1 LLANS
6 TKDNPISPCDAGAL
20 YYFPEIPCRPDNAQA
35 AEPPSGQFVGGAH
48 GPNEAQHTDKAQ
60 PQEREQIDSL
70 IEAAYDKGLAQGRAE
85 TLAAHKDKL
94 RQAVAA
100 LEAGAEALIRVRR
113 QDVERMESE
122 TVRLALAIARKII
135 GREIENGG
143 VIAQVVK
150 SAMGKVADPRG
161 VTLKVNPQDRDAVNS
176 LKQAWLNS
184 DDTGATLEL
193 EADESIQRGGCVIET
208 RLGDV
213 DARLDQQLRVI
224 EELLEQQLPKPVAE
238 G

>member
-1 LLANS
+1 MGRMRGFLPHRWPEWFEPRLVNYA
-6 TKDNPISPCDAGAL
+6 PEPVGP
-20 YYFPEIPCRPDNAQA
+20 FPESFTLTEPEFAVDVCEAVMDVVDPTPD
-35 AEPPSGQFVGGAH
+35 EPIILNLPATVECYS
-48 GPNEAQHTDKAQ
+48 PNVYGD
-60 PQEREQIDSL
+60 
-70 IEAAYDKGLAQGRAE
+70 
-85 TLAAHKDKL
+85 
-94 RQAVAA
+94 
-100 LEAGAEALIRVRR
+100 
-113 QDVERMESE
+113 
-122 TVRLALAIARKII
+122 
-135 GREIENGG
+135 

-224 EELLEQQLPKPVAE
+224 EELLEQQLPKPVVE

>member
-1 LLANS
+1 MLANS
-6 TKDNPISPCDAGAL
+6 TKDKPLSPCDAGAL
-20 YYFPEIPCRPDNAQA
+20 YYFPEIPCRPDNTQA
-35 AEPPSGQFVGGAH
+35 AESPSGQFVGGAY
-48 GPNEAQHTDKAQ
+48 GRNEAHQADKGQ

-70 IEAAYDKGLAQGRAE
+70 IEEAYDQGLAQGRAE

-94 RQAVAA
+94 QQAIAS

-113 QDVERMESE
+113 QDVELMESE

-143 VIAQVVK
+143 VIVQVVK

-161 VTLKVNPQDRDAVNS
+161 VTLKVNPQDLDAVNS

-184 DDTGATLEL
+184 DDAGATLEL
-193 EADESIQRGGCVIET
+193 EADESIQRGGCVVET

-213 DARLDQQLRVI
+213 DARLDQQLRII
-224 EELLEQQLPKPVAE
+224 EELLDQQLPKPVVE